1 MSSTSFQHICFS
13 DIDGTLVHY
22 LDDPAQLQE
31 IVGDILLLP
40 QSSTGRL
47 GIISQA
53 SLAKAAQLRSTGTA
67 LVIISGARTSTVL
80 QRLPY
85 LPAADAIVAEN
96 GGRIWYPDPSGLTMC
111 PLKEDLQWRQ
121 QLADVTGPADQD
133 TLPPLQRK
141 GALWDWYRLL
151 HSDGWN
157 LDANSYSTAF
167 RLIKTPHK
175 TEQQLQAAAAAVP
188 PCLATS
194 TNLGSADFY
203 PRSSGKEGAAAYLMG
218 KFRLPASRCAV
229 LCDDD
234 NDLQLAELVGK
245 AFLPSIA
252 APSVTAAVAAHPER
266 FVVADVKWTGGT
278 EQMLDAVRQHFQQM
292 DQQEQHIDYV
302 EAEPAHCN

>member
-1 MSSTSFQHICFS
+1 MSSASFRNICFS

-31 IVGDILLLP
+31 VVGDILMLP

-53 SLAKAAQLRSTGTA
+53 SLAKAAQLRKAGAA

-85 LPAADAIVAEN
+85 LPAADAIIAEN

-111 PLKEDLQWRQ
+111 PLQEDLQWRQ
-121 QLADVTGPADQD
+121 QLADVAGPPDQD
-133 TLPPLQRK
+133 ALPPLDRK
-141 GALWDWYRLL
+141 GALWDWYRQLYRE
-151 HSDGWN
+151 GWN

-167 RLIKTPHK
+167 RLTKTPNK
-175 TEQQLQAAAAAVP
+175 SEEQLAAAVAARP
-188 PCLATS
+188 ACLASS
-194 TNLGSADFY
+194 TNLGVVDFY
-203 PRSSGKEGAAAYLMG
+203 PKASGKEGAAAYLMQ
-218 KFRLPASRCAV
+218 KFGVPAGRCAL

-234 NDLQLAELVGK
+234 NDLELAAIVGK
-245 AFLPSIA
+245 AFLPSIG
-252 APSVTAAVAAHPER
+252 APSVEAAVAAHPDR

-278 EQMLDAVRQHFQQM
+278 EQMLDAVQQHFQQLE
-292 DQQEQHIDYV
+292 QQQLAGAV
-302 EAEPAHCN
+302 EAAPNQCS